1 MRLYAAVAA
10 GGIAGA
16 WCRVA
21 LIAWL
26 GPAGGG
32 WPWATFVANLG
43 GAFLLGYLATRL
55 GERLA
60 PGTYRRPLLANG
72 FCGALTTFSTLQLE
86 LVQMLRHGRTVE
98 ALAYAMT
105 STGGC
110 FAALLAAV
118 WLVRRVRVTA

>member
-1 MRLYAAVAA
+1 MRLYTAVAA
-10 GGIAGA
+10 GGVAGA

-21 LIAWL
+21 LIDWL
-26 GPAGGG
+26 GPAGAG
-32 WPWATFVANLG
+32 WPWATLAANLA

-60 PGTYRRPLLANG
+60 PGTYPRPLLANG

-86 LVQMLRHGRTVE
+86 LLQMLRHGRAVE
-98 ALAYAMT
+98 ALAYAST

-110 FAALLAAV
+110 FGALLVAV
-118 WLVRRVRVTA
+118 WLVRRVQVTA